1 MPDRTTIIDTHQH
14 AVPDFYV
21 KALESI
27 GENASGERGLPE
39 WTIEQSLDVMDRK
52 GIRATVLS
60 ISSPGVY
67 FGDIAF
73 TKPLVT
79 QCNDY
84 MAGLMGNHPGQ
95 IGALGQVSLPDV
107 ESACRD
113 VEYALDSLK
122 LDGIS
127 LLGHIG
133 DQYLG
138 SPDFDEFYAEL
149 DKRNAVVFVHPL
161 RPPADGMPEF
171 GFPRGFVELVFDTTR
186 AIGNMLYY
194 GITERF
200 PNIRFVMS
208 HAGGTTPILV
218 TRFRRIEN
226 LPTVAERLPGGVVKS
241 LGSLYYDV
249 VQSALPATLRALQDI
264 AASDHVLFGTDYPFS
279 RIGEKVI
286 DETIEGVETFD
297 GYDAEIREKIFQE
310 NAVALFPKLAK

>member
-1 MPDRTTIIDTHQH
+1 M
-14 AVPDFYV
+14 V
-21 KALESI
+21 
-27 GENASGERGLPE
+27 
-39 WTIEQSLDVMDRK
+39 
-52 GIRATVLS
+52 IRATVLS

-67 FGDIAF
+67 FGDLEF
-73 TKPLVT
+73 TKPLVSR
-79 QCNDY
+79 CNDY
-84 MAGLMGNHPGQ
+84 MAGLMGDYAGQ

-107 ESACRD
+107 DAACRD
-113 VEYALDSLK
+113 LEYALDILK

-138 SPDFDEFYAEL
+138 SPLFDEFYAEL

-186 AIGNMLYY
+186 AIGNMLHY
-194 GITERF
+194 GLTHRF

-218 TRFRRIEN
+218 TRFRRLEN
-226 LPTVAERLPGGVVKS
+226 LPGAAERLPGGVDKA
-241 LGSLYYDV
+241 LASLYYDV
-249 VQSALPATLRALQDI
+249 AQSALPTTLRALQDI
-264 AASDHVLFGTDYPFS
+264 AAPNHILFGTDYPFS
-279 RIGEKVI
+279 RVGEKVI

-297 GYDAEIREKIFQE
+297 GFDVESCLKIFQV
-310 NAVALFPKLAK
+310 NAVALFPSLAR